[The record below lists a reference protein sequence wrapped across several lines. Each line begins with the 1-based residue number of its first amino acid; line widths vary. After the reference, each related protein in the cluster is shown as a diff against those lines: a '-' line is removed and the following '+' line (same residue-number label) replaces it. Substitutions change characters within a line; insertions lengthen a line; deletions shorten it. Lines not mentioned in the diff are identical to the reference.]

1 MNPTYFSDIISSSQQ
16 SYEEISD
23 IEKVHLTVASCIIN
37 YNAVME
43 KQLNLVLFN
52 YALENI
58 LIILRILRQTNGHG
72 LLIGL
77 AGCGRKS
84 CVSLSSFIAEIST
97 MSL

>member
-1 MNPTYFSDIISSSQQ
+1 M
-16 SYEEISD
+16 
-23 IEKVHLTVASCIIN
+23 N

-58 LIILRILRQTNGHG
+58 LIVLRILRQTNGHG

-77 AGCGRKS
+77 AGSGRKS
-84 CVSLSSFIAEIST
+84 TVSLSAFIADIST